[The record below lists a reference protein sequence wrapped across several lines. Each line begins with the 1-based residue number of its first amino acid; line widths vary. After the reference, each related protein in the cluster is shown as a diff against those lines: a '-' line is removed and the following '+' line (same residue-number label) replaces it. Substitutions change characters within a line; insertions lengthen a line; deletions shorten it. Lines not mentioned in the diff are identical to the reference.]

1 MTIVYTSETGIT
13 REYAEKIGKQASC
26 SVYSMAEAIQS
37 LPQGTEV
44 LYMSWVMAT
53 QVKDMDKVV
62 KHCKMKGLCAVGI
75 RPDVENMVASL
86 EKSSK
91 LPKGSVFY
99 LPGGYRPHALKGGK
113 KVALRGVL
121 SVIRGKLKSQSQRTP
136 EEEQLL
142 EICTHGGS
150 FAEGVDVSPVV
161 QWLETQK

>member
-13 REYAEKIGKQASC
+13 REYAEKIGKLASC
-26 SVYSMAEAIQS
+26 PVYSLQEAVQS

-44 LYMSWVMAT
+44 FYMSWVMAG
-53 QVKDMDKVV
+53 QVKDMDKVK
-62 KHCKMKGLCAVGI
+62 KHCTVKGLGAVGI
-75 RPDVENMVASL
+75 RPDVENVVATL

-91 LPKGSVFY
+91 LPQGSVFY
-99 LPGGYRPHALKGGK
+99 LPGGYRPQGLKGGK

-121 SVIRGKLKSQSQRTP
+121 SVIRGKLKSQSTRTA

-150 FAEGVDVSPVV
+150 FAEGVDVSPVAK
-161 QWLETQK
+161 WLEGKQ